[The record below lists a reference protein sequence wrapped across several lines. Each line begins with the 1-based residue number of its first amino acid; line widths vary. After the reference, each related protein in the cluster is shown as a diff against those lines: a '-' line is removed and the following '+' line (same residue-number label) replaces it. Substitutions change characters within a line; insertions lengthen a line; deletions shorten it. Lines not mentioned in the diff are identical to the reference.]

1 MSNMEEVRARGGQ
14 IIAVVN
20 EIDNDIIRLAKNI
33 ILVPKVREELSPIL
47 NVVALQLLAYHIA
60 NLKGIDVD
68 KPKNLAKSVTVE

>member
-1 MSNMEEVRARGGQ
+1 LSNMEEVRARGGQ

>member
-1 MSNMEEVRARGGQ
+1 MEEVRARGGQ